1 MRVLPETGPH
11 GVGSLNFYS
20 ETAAQL
26 ASIEALTLRALEGL
40 HDDRAVAFALAIAGV
55 AWQGAGTASTV
66 IVQGDPLA
74 DYDGSAW

>member
-40 HDDRAVAFALAIAGV
+40 HDDRAVAFVLAIAEV
-55 AWQGAGTASTV
+55 AWKADVSAST
-66 IVQGDPLA
+66 IIAQWDPLA
-74 DYDGSAW
+74 K